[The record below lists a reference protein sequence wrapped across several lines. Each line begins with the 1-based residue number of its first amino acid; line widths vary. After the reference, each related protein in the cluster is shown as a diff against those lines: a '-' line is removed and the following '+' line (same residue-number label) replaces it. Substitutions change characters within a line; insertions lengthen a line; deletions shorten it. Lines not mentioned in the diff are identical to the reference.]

1 MLVEPWR
8 GKWLSVKICWKIR
21 QNLVVKKL
29 TTMTRLKRLLRNC
42 QIRRK
47 LFFFTDLFFSKTI
60 SLFLTDDTIL
70 TFTYDI
76 NFLKFLYVC
85 LIYFLFEQI
94 LWHKIRFIKY
104 ILKYI
109 IRPTKKN
116 GIILKPLKPAF
127 YQEPFKTSNLMRP
140 IRVINIST
148 SRKEYKSHTYVSVFG
163 SQIFREITTSTKF
176 TIHSYITKSKLCMCN
191 WLNFWLHYTN
201 TKSTQIVE
209 KKYQYFS

>member
-29 TTMTRLKRLLRNC
+29 TTMTRLKRSLRNC

-47 LFFFTDLFFSKTI
+47 LFFFTNLFFSKTF

-76 NFLKFLYVC
+76 NFLKFLYISC
-85 LIYFLFEQI
+85 LNKSCDIKYV
-94 LWHKIRFIKY
+94 FIKY

-148 SRKEYKSHTYVSVFG
+148 SRKEYKSHTSVSVFG

-176 TIHSYITKSKLCMCN
+176 TIHSYITKSTLCMCN

-209 KKYQYFS
+209 KKYQFFS